1 MTHGFFVNTGS
12 QDAMSRTALQTVL
25 GSRRCWKKLHGE
37 DVWPLHLEAALI
49 EALEQYVPDDSRETK
64 VLGRYRG
71 RNQFI
76 AEYIFRQ
83 TGEHRTNKQVGSRLQ
98 QMRHCTRDP
107 RIRELLNPARSAS
120 WASRDQRGDMEFSSF
135 ADWSEPSPVHISI
148 PILPRRSRPTYP
160 LPAIQ
165 ALYDTSMRITSQP
178 RPLEA
183 ITPTT
188 TFLSP
193 HPIVAQSWS
202 AVVSEGQIIHTES
215 VPLIIIPEEPA
226 FGTGFLHSTSLV
238 PDYWQTIV
246 DSPDPTRFTILQEV
260 VKDNDST
267 ISFSAQYKF
276 VYARG
281 GESPVVA
288 RGGLTG
294 IMNIGV

>member
-1 MTHGFFVNTGS
+1 
-12 QDAMSRTALQTVL
+12 MSRTALQTVL

-49 EALEQYVPDDSRETK
+49 EALEQYVPDDSRETN

-76 AEYIFRQ
+76 ADYIFRQ

-107 RIRELLNPARSAS
+107 RIRDLLNPARSAS
-120 WASRDQRGDMEFSSF
+120 WYSRDQHQNMELSSF
-135 ADWSEPSPVHISI
+135 TDWLEPQPRPEHISI
-148 PILPRRSRPTYP
+148 PILPRRSRSAYS
-160 LPAIQ
+160 LPATQ
-165 ALYDTSMRITSQP
+165 ALFDTQHSMRITSQP

-202 AVVSEGQIIHTES
+202 AVVLEGQIIHAET
-215 VPLIIIPEEPA
+215 VPLIIMPEEPA

-246 DSPDPTRFTILQEV
+246 DSPDPTSFTILQEV

-281 GESPVVA
+281 SLIVA
-288 RGGLTG
+288 RGGLVG
-294 IMNIGV
+294 FGV